1 MIFSADIA
9 EMLQT
14 ATRTTTIIVIIIMII
29 IIIVTSGDWN
39 AESYAKLKRLQQP
52 STFSIQKTSQRNV
65 ETKFKP
71 F

>member
-14 ATRTTTIIVIIIMII
+14 ATRTTTIIVIIIMM

-65 ETKFKP
+65 ETNFKP

>member
-14 ATRTTTIIVIIIMII
+14 ATRTTTIIVIIIMM

>member
-1 MIFSADIA
+1 
-9 EMLQT
+9 
-14 ATRTTTIIVIIIMII
+14 MII

>member
-14 ATRTTTIIVIIIMII
+14 ATRTTTIIVIIIMIM
-29 IIIVTSGDWN
+29 IIVTSGDWN